1 LKSNNRGVY
10 RTTSSGVAEE
20 RIYSFDNPP
29 LLPVGILAFP
39 NGEDLLIVTAQ
50 RAQRAARGRD
60 DLQLHRLN
68 IAANQMVEMG
78 PLSHTVTDVFLATD
92 LVWGEPGRK
101 LFFNR
106 TANGITNLWAYDL
119 VDKALTQLTF
129 GPGPDLEPMPYP
141 DGKGILFVN
150 GKGSGF
156 LSAYH
161 FSTKTS
167 VDIVSENA
175 TQPVVSS
182 DGKRLMY
189 IKIPDQNKMELWIS
203 DIDGNNPLKIASS
216 RRLSTLDWSR
226 DGSQFAF
233 ADYTRGHGG
242 ETFLA
247 GADGQGLHKIEG
259 LEGFVGFLTWAADD
273 KTLYISSS
281 TSDGKRPVW
290 VANADGSHAQKFLN
304 DCCLVADASADGKR
318 LLSIIPTGND
328 VGIYQITLKD
338 KKLAPL
344 LPGVTTFGAHYSP
357 DGKSVVYPVTSRG
370 EITFYRQVIQDE
382 KPLGKPQAALK
393 LPFTFPLFYQG
404 NAFDFSRDLST
415 IVYARPGGQADF
427 YLLSQK

>member
-1 LKSNNRGVY
+1 
-10 RTTSSGVAEE
+10 
-20 RIYSFDNPP
+20 
-29 LLPVGILAFP
+29 
-39 NGEDLLIVTAQ
+39 
-50 RAQRAARGRD
+50 
-60 DLQLHRLN
+60 
-68 IAANQMVEMG
+68 MMEMG
-78 PLSHTVTDVFLATD
+78 SLSNILTDVFLATD

-101 LFFNR
+101 LFFKR

-129 GPGPDLEPMPYP
+129 GPGPDFEPMPYP
-141 DGKGILFVN
+141 GGKGILFVN

-156 LSAYH
+156 LTSYH
-161 FSTKTS
+161 SSTKAS

-175 TQPVVSS
+175 TQPVISS

-203 DIDGNNPLKIASS
+203 DIDGNNPLRIASS
-216 RRLSTLDWSR
+216 GRLSTLDWSR

-233 ADYTRGHGG
+233 ADNTTGGGG

-247 GADGQGLHKIEG
+247 GADGRGAQKIEG
-259 LEGFVGFLTWAADD
+259 LEGFVGWLTWSADG

-281 TSDGKRPVW
+281 TSDGKRSIW
-290 VANADGSHAQKFLN
+290 VANADGSHVQKFLN
-304 DCCLVADASADGKR
+304 DCCMVADASADGKR
-318 LLSIIPTGND
+318 LLSIILTGED

-338 KKLAPL
+338 KKLVSL
-344 LPGVTTFGAHYSP
+344 VPGVATFGAHYSP
-357 DGKSVVYPVTSRG
+357 DGKSVVYPVASRG
-370 EITFYRQVIQDE
+370 EITFYRQAIQDE

-393 LPFTFPLFYQG
+393 LPFTFPHFYQG